1 MIDQENGVLGS
12 GGETPSG
19 EIISAD
25 RLCLWYQK
33 TQALKDISISI
44 PERSITALIGPSGCG
59 KSTFMKILGGI
70 LPASSGRIVLDGT
83 DYGVQLPR
91 EILRRFH
98 ALHTGCC

>member
-59 KSTFMKILGGI
+59 KSTFLKTLNRMNDLIDGV
-70 LPASSGRIVLDGT
+70 RITGT
-83 DYGVQLPR
+83 VKYAG
-91 EILRRFH
+91 
-98 ALHTGCC
+98 